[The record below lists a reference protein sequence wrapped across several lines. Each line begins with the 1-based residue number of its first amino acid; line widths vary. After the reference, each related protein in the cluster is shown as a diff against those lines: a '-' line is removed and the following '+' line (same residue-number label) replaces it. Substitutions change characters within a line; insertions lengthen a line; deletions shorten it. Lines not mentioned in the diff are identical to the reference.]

1 MTSFALGTVQ
11 FGLDYGISNKSGQ
24 VKLDEVKSIL
34 RTCLENNV
42 ITLDTAYAYG
52 QAEDCLGKF
61 DLAPFDLIT
70 KIPKMMDQSS
80 EEIPKFLQK
89 SLKRLNIPKVKG
101 VMFHNGDDL
110 LSSKGEGYFK
120 KLEEMK
126 NTGKVDKIGVSVYCP
141 EVLDRIIKNFD
152 INIVQFPLNVFDQR
166 MLESG
171 LLKKLKNNN
180 IETHARSAFLQG
192 LFFLDEKILAS
203 QFSQC
208 FEKVSELKKMAKG
221 LNRSLNEVLLSF
233 ALTAGVDYVVQ
244 GVVSQK
250 QLIQNLNTINN
261 IIDFDFSEFSISDEQ
276 IINPTMWR

>member
-1 MTSFALGTVQ
+1 
-11 FGLDYGISNKSGQ
+11 
-24 VKLDEVKSIL
+24 
-34 RTCLENNV
+34 
-42 ITLDTAYAYG
+42 
-52 QAEDCLGKF
+52 
-61 DLAPFDLIT
+61 
-70 KIPKMMDQSS
+70 
-80 EEIPKFLQK
+80 
-89 SLKRLNIPKVKG
+89 
-101 VMFHNGDDL
+101 
-110 LSSKGEGYFK
+110 
-120 KLEEMK
+120 MK